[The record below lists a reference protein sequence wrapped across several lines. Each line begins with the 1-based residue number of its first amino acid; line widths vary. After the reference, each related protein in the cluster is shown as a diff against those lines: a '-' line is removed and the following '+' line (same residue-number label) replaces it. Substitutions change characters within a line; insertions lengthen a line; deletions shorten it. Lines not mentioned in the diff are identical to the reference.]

1 MNVSK
6 INFYGVQQPYNCR
19 QNVRF
24 KGAGGEVISEGLK
37 EFMSEALPLYKA
49 GRFLKKAGDGDTR
62 GMVKQGVG
70 VVDNV
75 VLQPVKQTA
84 AVAVAT
90 KAAAIGTLICPG
102 IGTAIGAG
110 LGYFGTLF
118 GWGKA
123 RNTIVDAC
131 MD

>member
-6 INFYGVQQPYNCR
+6 INSYGVQQPYNCR
-19 QNVRF
+19 RNVRF
-24 KGAGGEVISEGLK
+24 KGAGGEVISEGVK

-49 GRFLKKAGDGDTR
+49 GRFIKKAGEGDTK
-62 GMVKQGVG
+62 GMIKQGVG
-70 VVDNV
+70 VADNIF
-75 VLQPVKQTA
+75 LQPVKQAAAA
-84 AVAVAT
+84 AVAA
-90 KAAAIGTLICPG
+90 KGAAIGTAICPG
-102 IGTAIGAG
+102 LGTAIGAG
-110 LGYFGTLF
+110 VGYFGTLL